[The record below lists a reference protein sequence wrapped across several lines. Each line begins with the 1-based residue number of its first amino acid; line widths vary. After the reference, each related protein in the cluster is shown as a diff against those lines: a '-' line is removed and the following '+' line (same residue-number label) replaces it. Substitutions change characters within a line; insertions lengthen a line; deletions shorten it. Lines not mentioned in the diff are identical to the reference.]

1 MPGTIIST
9 SSPNV
14 YLTKVAGEL
23 SLQQGRNPNRF
34 LNADKRVLVIGGG
47 VTGMTNAWALLDAGY
62 SVTIISEKWAS
73 LDDRITSQIAGALWE
88 YPPAVC
94 GKHTD
99 VISLRKSK
107 KWCMTSYRVFERLQ
121 KLFPDQEL
129 PHHGIRMRMANF
141 FFDHPV
147 EEIPDELEK
156 MLEIEASGIRG
167 FKHDSTLVKQHA
179 VNQKAG
185 VVDSYQHLSPAIDTD
200 AYMTWLRYILASK
213 GAEFVTE
220 RISGDLLDQ
229 EDRLLAQYDA
239 HAIIHATGLGGN
251 ELAGD
256 ESVYPLR
263 GALIR
268 VVNDGTK
275 FPKVNE
281 ALVVAHDYAKR
292 DDDGGI
298 VFIVPRND
306 HTLIL
311 GGLAQPNMAN
321 LDLTLDSPEIRRMRE
336 RCNKFVPGLENAEY
350 DPEAALVQGLRPF
363 RGENVRVEREL
374 RQKSDGSS
382 SRIIHSYGQGGAGFT
397 LSFGCAGD
405 VLSLLEELEAGK
417 KPASMRSTA

>member
-1 MPGTIIST
+1 MPGVTISSG

-14 YLTKVAGEL
+14 YLSKVANEL
-23 SLQQGRNPNRF
+23 VLKEGKNPNRF
-34 LNADKRVLVIGGG
+34 QNAHKRVLVIGGG

-99 VISLRKSK
+99 VISLQRSK
-107 KWCMTSYRVFERLQ
+107 VWCMTSYRVFEKLQ
-121 KLFPDQEL
+121 KLFPAQEL

-141 FFDHPV
+141 FFDHPIEELPEEYSKMV
-147 EEIPDELEK
+147 EIAQE
-156 MLEIEASGIRG
+156 SGIRG
-167 FKHDSTLVKQHA
+167 FKRDPTLVQQHA

-200 AYMTWLRYILASK
+200 AYMTWLRYTIACK

-220 RISGDLLDQ
+220 RISGDLLSQ
-229 EDRLLAQYDA
+229 EDELLQKYDA
-239 HAIIHATGLGGN
+239 HAIVHSTGLGGA
-251 ELAGD
+251 ELASD
-256 ESVYPLR
+256 KSVYPLR

-268 VVNDGTK
+268 VINDGTK

-292 DDDGGI
+292 DEDGGI

-306 HTLIL
+306 RTLIL
-311 GGLAQPNMAN
+311 GGLAQPNLP
-321 LDLTLDSPEIRRMRE
+321 LDLTLDSPEIKRMRD
-336 RCNKFVPGLENAEY
+336 RCNRFVPGLENAEY
-350 DPEAALVQGLRPF
+350 DPDAPLVQGQRPF
-363 RGENVRVEREL
+363 RGSNVRVQREL
-374 RQKSDGSS
+374 RPKADGSM

-405 VLSLLEELEAGK
+405 VLGYLEELEAGIA
-417 KPASMRSTA
+417 PTN